1 MSLLS
6 PTGLAA
12 HVAGRRGALLLT
24 LSVSVSLSPSPSCS
38 LSLILSLSLSPF
50 TAFNMTKRVVYDSI
64 AKKVSTSLQDAA
76 ARERALS
83 SPRCRWEFE
92 AGRNRPRSTFWSF
105 RSVLE
110 NARLICAH
118 LSKSAVS
125 RPKSQTFL
133 SLSSCLR
140 WTFCLRSPHS
150 QNQRR
155 RRRRRSELRGGR
167 MRERNI
173 WPGRSCPRTGEQG
186 HLFAACDGECF
197 GKSDTYL
204 SDRFKISI

>member
-1 MSLLS
+1 MIRSPKKFRLLFEMPRAS
-6 PTGLAA
+6 
-12 HVAGRRGALLLT
+12 
-24 LSVSVSLSPSPSCS
+24 
-38 LSLILSLSLSPF
+38 
-50 TAFNMTKRVVYDSI
+50 
-64 AKKVSTSLQDAA
+64 
-76 ARERALS
+76 ERALS

-92 AGRNRPRSTFWSF
+92 AGRNRPRSTFCSF

-125 RPKSQTFL
+125 RPKSQTFP

-186 HLFAACDGECF
+186 HLFAGCDGDLL
-197 GKSDTYL
+197 GGMIPTYVV
-204 SDRFKISI
+204 